1 MRKLLASLIA
11 AAICL
16 VGTPAIAADPSIAGI
31 VRSGTGT
38 AIAGVVVNAT
48 QNGTQIATTTTATD
62 GYYELSV
69 PDGTYVLEFQSP
81 STSYASLAT
90 LPLTLPRN
98 WPLNVVLT
106 APTVGKIYLTG
117 RITTDDGRAAG
128 VAGRPPTPF
137 FGGGG
142 NLADSNGYFKLST
155 MAGSTAGW
163 GFSGS
168 SLFPNASTLGF
179 YISGGQNFTYNQ
191 DSYLDVVVPT
201 TTTRIRIVDPSG
213 NPISSNEVGANIR
226 LQIGGAEDFQ
236 NGSSR
241 SMPEGTVSLFPGLAN
256 YKVTWQSIA
265 NSDANGAASFT
276 RVRMTEGLQGVATVY
291 FSSTAKWKH
300 IITKVVD
307 IPADGGDITLV
318 ATPTSNARVIGT
330 AKFADGT
337 PLTGGYVGTVSGA
350 NTGSYIAADGSY
362 AATLPSGTNLNTFS
376 VSYNN
381 RSVTDY
387 LDIDFFGTRT
397 TNILYGDYTQNI
409 VVPTPVVQ
417 KVTVLDPSGTPIPNA
432 KVWITV
438 RGGDGYA
445 RPTYPLIAGQREMDL
460 SFSAWGFAD
469 ANGVANVKIPQLITP
484 SFSTILADPPAG
496 SGLLPVT
503 KKLEVGGGPLTIQLE
518 QKWVTGSGKI
528 TTSDGFPIYEPYV
541 APLSRAN
548 ALGNFSGSIG
558 EATKFTWRISPRY
571 QDQFLPDPLVVT
583 LGSDPSDIVTATANF
598 VQNFVIPM
606 KYHKVKIVD
615 ADGTPIANAKLVLTV
630 GSDVETSTIDVVVA
644 PNLLPFSGSWT
655 ARAVTDA
662 NGWATIPGVAT
673 LLPAEGSLSVTP
685 DANSRYVARVA
696 KMISGTDAST
706 VVVLA
711 IKPPVITSFSK
722 STVKPGENLVV
733 TGNYFLGATS
743 VTLDGVSVPYTVIDD
758 TKISIAVPSN
768 ARTGSVQIKN
778 GGGTSP
784 LSSSVTIDTTPFTIT
799 TTALSTGAQK
809 VTYSQQLVA
818 TGAVGTLTWTR
829 TAGGL
834 PNGLSLSS
842 AGVISGTALQ
852 AGKWSFTVSV
862 KDEINEVRTQ
872 NFAIEVS
879 ADPTA
884 IPGAVGTTTA
894 VASGSSIN
902 ISWKPALLDNGN
914 PITGHQV
921 QTSIDGGNTWT
932 IAVENTGSPA
942 LSASFKA
949 VGGQRYFVRVAA
961 INAAG
966 MGPFDQSAGPA
977 VVMVAPGSVSNVAIT
992 TVGDKGKATWDA
1004 PDQDGGSPIIDYRIR
1019 VSTDLVSWSTVISRT
1034 GNSSTTATFNLP
1046 DSKLY
1051 YVQVAAINSINIGP
1065 YKNTST
1071 RIQVL
1076 PVVVAAPAPTAT
1088 ATPTPS
1094 PTPSATATP
1103 TPSPTPSATAT
1114 PTPSATATPTP
1125 SATATPTP
1133 TATPTATATPT
1144 PSPTPTATATP
1155 TPSPTPTAT
1164 ATPAPDLYAGLEPVL
1179 SSVSRTKDGFV
1190 FYINNWSSAFTYRAT
1205 STAGDVTLGRGRLGR
1220 MPVTVTGLEPGE
1232 AAIVDIAVSRTGYI
1246 TESASKRGVAKI
1258 AFGLTTRFGT
1268 PTYRTGNSSFTVK
1281 ISNYDPDYEYDITS
1295 NYGTLSIG
1303 TPVGS
1308 IVQLTVTGLNSKT
1321 VRNTKISVTTS
1332 RTGYASVTTS
1342 FIS

>member
-1 MRKLLASLIA
+1 MRKLLASVLA
-11 AAICL
+11 AALCL
-16 VGTPAIAADPSIAGI
+16 LGGPAIAADPSIAGI

-48 QNGTQIATTTTATD
+48 QNGSQIATTTTAAD

-69 PDGTYVLEFQSP
+69 PDGTYTLEFKSP
-81 STSYASLAT
+81 SAAYASLST

-106 APTVGKIYLTG
+106 TPTVGKIFLTG

-128 VAGRPPTPF
+128 VEGRPPTPF

-142 NLADSNGYFKLST
+142 NAADANGYFKLQA

-213 NPISSNEVGANIR
+213 NPIPSTEVGANIR
-226 LQIGGAEDFQ
+226 LQIGGSEDFQ

-241 SMPEGTVSLFPGLAN
+241 SMPEGNVSLFPGLAN

-265 NSDANGAASFT
+265 NSDANGSASFT
-276 RVRMTEGLQGVATVY
+276 RVRMTSGLQGVATVY
-291 FSSTAKWKH
+291 FSSNAKWKN

-337 PLTGGYVGTVSGA
+337 PLTGGYVGTVSGV

-381 RSVTDY
+381 RSVTEY
-387 LDIDFFGTRT
+387 LDIDFSGTRT
-397 TNILYGDYTQNI
+397 TTILYGDYTLDI

-417 KVTVLDPSGTPIPNA
+417 KVTVLDPTGAPIPNT

-438 RGGDGYA
+438 RSGDGYS
-445 RPTYPLIAGQREMDL
+445 RPTYPLIAGQREMGL
-460 SFSAWGFAD
+460 SFSAWNFTD
-469 ANGVANVKIPQLITP
+469 ANGVANVKIPQLISPT
-484 SFSTILADPPAG
+484 FSTILADAPAG
-496 SGLLPVT
+496 SGLIPVT
-503 KKLEVGGGPLTIQLE
+503 KKLEVGGGPLTIQLD
-518 QKWVTGSGKI
+518 QKWVTGTGRI
-528 TTSDGFPIYEPYV
+528 TTSDGFPLYSPYV
-541 APLSRAN
+541 SPLSQAN
-548 ALGNFSGSIG
+548 SSGNFSGLIG
-558 EATKFTWRISPRY
+558 ETSRYSWRISPRY
-571 QDQFLPDPLVVT
+571 QDQFLPDPLIVN
-583 LGSDPSDIVTATANF
+583 LGSDPSEVITATGNF

-615 ADGTPIANAKLVLTV
+615 EGGTPIANAKLVLTV
-630 GSDVETSTIDVVVA
+630 GSDIESSTIDVVVA

-655 ARAVTDA
+655 GRAVTDS
-662 NGWATIPGVAT
+662 NGWATIPGVAM
-673 LLPAEGSLSVTP
+673 LLAAEGSLSVTP
-685 DANSRYVARVA
+685 DVNSRYMPRVA
-696 KMISGTDAST
+696 KMIAGTDAST

-711 IKPPVITSFSK
+711 IKPPVISSFSK
-722 STVKPGENLVV
+722 STVKPGETLIV

-743 VTLDGVSVPYTVIDD
+743 VTLDGISVPYTVIDE
-758 TKISIAVPSN
+758 TSISIAIPSN
-768 ARTGSVQIKN
+768 ARTGSLQIKN

-784 LSSSVTIDTTPFTIT
+784 LSASITIDATPFAIT
-799 TTALSTGAQK
+799 TSSLVDGTQK
-809 VTYSQQLVA
+809 VNYSQQLLA
-818 TGAVGTLTWTR
+818 SGGVGSLTWTR

-862 KDEINEVRTQ
+862 KDEINETRTQ
-872 NFAIEVS
+872 NFTIDVT

-884 IPGAVGTTTA
+884 IPGAVGTTTV
-894 VASGSSIN
+894 VASGSSLN
-902 ISWKPALLDNGN
+902 VSWKPALLDNGN
-914 PITGHQV
+914 PILGHQV
-921 QTSIDGGNTWT
+921 QSSINGGVTWT
-932 IAVENTGSPA
+932 VAIENTGSPA
-942 LSASFKA
+942 LSASIKV

-966 MGPFDQSAGPA
+966 IGPFDQTAGPA
-977 VVMVAPGSVSNVAIT
+977 VVMVAPGSVSNIAIT

-1019 VSTDLVSWSTVISRT
+1019 VSTDLINWTTVISRT
-1034 GNSSTTATFNLP
+1034 GNSNTSATFSLP
-1046 DSKLY
+1046 DSKTY

-1071 RIQVL
+1071 KIQVL
-1076 PVVVAAPAPTAT
+1076 PVVAPPTQ
-1088 ATPTPS
+1088 PQHQHQRQPQHQHQ
-1094 PTPSATATP
+1094 
-1103 TPSPTPSATAT
+1103 
-1114 PTPSATATPTP
+1114 
-1125 SATATPTP
+1125 
-1133 TATPTATATPT
+1133 
-1144 PSPTPTATATP
+1144 
-1155 TPSPTPTAT
+1155 
-1164 ATPAPDLYAGLEPVL
+1164 
-1179 SSVSRTKDGFV
+1179 R
-1190 FYINNWSSAFTYRAT
+1190 
-1205 STAGDVTLGRGRLGR
+1205 
-1220 MPVTVTGLEPGE
+1220 
-1232 AAIVDIAVSRTGYI
+1232 
-1246 TESASKRGVAKI
+1246 
-1258 AFGLTTRFGT
+1258 
-1268 PTYRTGNSSFTVK
+1268 
-1281 ISNYDPDYEYDITS
+1281 
-1295 NYGTLSIG
+1295 
-1303 TPVGS
+1303 
-1308 IVQLTVTGLNSKT
+1308 QLQLQHQHQPQM
-1321 VRNTKISVTTS
+1321 
-1332 RTGYASVTTS
+1332 YMLA
-1342 FIS
+1342 

>member
-1 MRKLLASLIA
+1 MRKLLAGLVA
-11 AAICL
+11 AALCL
-16 VGTPAIAADPSIAGI
+16 VGTPALAADPSVAGI
-31 VRSGTGT
+31 VRSGTGS

-48 QNGTQIATTTTATD
+48 QNGTAVATTTTAAD

-69 PDGTYVLEFQSP
+69 PDGTYVLEFISP
-81 STSYASLAT
+81 SASYASLAT
-90 LPLTLPRN
+90 LPVTLPRN
-98 WPLNVVLT
+98 WPLNIVLT

-128 VAGRPPTPF
+128 VDGRPPTPF

-142 NLADSNGYFKLST
+142 NAADSNGYFKLS
-155 MAGSTAGW
+155 ATAGATAAW
-163 GFSGS
+163 AFSGS
-168 SLFPNASTLGF
+168 SLFSNGSTLGF
-179 YISGGQNFTYNQ
+179 YISGGQTFTYNQ

-213 NPISSNEVGANIR
+213 NPISSTEVGANIR

-241 SMPEGTVSLFPGLAN
+241 SMPEGDVSLFPGLAN
-256 YKVTWQSIA
+256 YKVGWQSIG
-265 NSDANGAASFT
+265 NSDANGTALLS
-276 RVRMTEGLQGVATVY
+276 RVRMTAGLQGVATVY

-337 PLTGGYVGTVSGA
+337 PLTGGYVGTVSGV
-350 NTGSYIAADGSY
+350 NTGSYIAADGTY

-387 LDIDFFGTRT
+387 LDIDFSGIRT
-397 TNILYGDYTQNI
+397 TTILYGDYTQNI

-417 KVTVLDPSGTPIPNA
+417 KVTVLDPAGIPIPNA

-445 RPTYPLIAGQREMDL
+445 TPTYPLIAGQRDMTL
-460 SFSAWGFAD
+460 NFSAWGFTD

-484 SFSTILADPPAG
+484 TFSTILADPPTG
-496 SGLLPVT
+496 SGLLSVT

-518 QKWVTGSGKI
+518 QKWVTGTGRI
-528 TTSDGFPIYEPYV
+528 TTSDGFPLYEPYV
-541 APLSRAN
+541 SPLSRAN
-548 ALGNFSGSIG
+548 ASGYFTGSIG
-558 EATKFTWRISPRY
+558 EGSKFAWRISPRY
-571 QDQFLPDPLVVT
+571 QDSFLPDPLQVY
-583 LGSDPSDIVTATANF
+583 LGSDPSDTIVATGNF

-630 GSDVETSTIDVVVA
+630 GSDVESSTIDVVVA
-644 PNLLPFSGSWT
+644 ANLKPFSGSWT

-662 NGWATIPGVAT
+662 NGWATLPGVAM
-673 LLPAEGSLSVTP
+673 LLPAEGSLNVTP
-685 DANSRYVARVA
+685 DANSRYVPRVA
-696 KMISGTDAST
+696 KMIAGSDAST

-711 IKPPVITSFSK
+711 IKPPVISSFSK
-722 STVKPGENLVV
+722 STLKPGEKLAV
-733 TGNYFLGATS
+733 TGLYFLGATS
-743 VTLDGVSVPYTVIDD
+743 VTLDGVSMPYEVIDD
-758 TKISIAVPSN
+758 TKIEITIPSN
-768 ARTGSVQIKN
+768 ARSGSVQIRN
-778 GGGTSP
+778 GGGISP
-784 LSSSVTIDTTPFTIT
+784 LSSAINIDTTPFAIT
-799 TTALSTGAQK
+799 TTALSTGTQK

-818 TGAVGTLTWTR
+818 TGGVGTLVWSR

-834 PNGLSLSS
+834 PNGLLLSS

-862 KDEINEVRTQ
+862 KDEINEIRTQ
-872 NFAIEVS
+872 NFTIDVS

-894 VASGSSIN
+894 VATGSSIN

-914 PITGHQV
+914 PISGHQI
-921 QTSIDGGNTWT
+921 QTSIDGGTTWN
-932 IAVENTGSPA
+932 IAVANTNSPA

-966 MGPFDQSAGPA
+966 IGPFETTAGPA
-977 VVMVAPGSVSNVAIT
+977 VVMVAPGIVSNLVIT

-1034 GNSSTTATFNLP
+1034 GSTSTTATFNLP
-1046 DSKLY
+1046 DAKSY

-1065 YKNTST
+1065 YKNTTT

-1076 PVVVAAPAPTAT
+1076 PVVVVAP
-1088 ATPTPS
+1088 
-1094 PTPSATATP
+1094 
-1103 TPSPTPSATAT
+1103 
-1114 PTPSATATPTP
+1114 
-1125 SATATPTP
+1125 TPTP
-1133 TATPTATATPT
+1133 T
-1144 PSPTPTATATP
+1144 PTPTATATP
-1155 TPSPTPTAT
+1155 TPTPTATPTPTPTPTAT
-1164 ATPAPDLYAGLEPVL
+1164 ATLTPTPTPTPTPTASATPAPDLYVGLEPVL
-1179 SSVSRTKDGFV
+1179 SSVTRTKDGFV
-1190 FYINNWSSAFTYRAT
+1190 FYIDNWNSAYTYRAT
-1205 STAGDVTLGRGRLGR
+1205 TSSGVVTLGRGRLGR

-1246 TESASKRGVAKI
+1246 TETVSKRGVAKI

-1268 PTYRTGNSSFTVK
+1268 PTYRTSAMSFIVK
-1281 ISNYDPDYEYDITS
+1281 ISNYDPNYEYDITS

-1308 IVQLTVTGLNSKT
+1308 TLTLTVTGLNSRT
-1321 VRNTKISVTTS
+1321 LRNTKISVTTS
-1332 RTGYASVTTS
+1332 RTGYASVTSSFTS
-1342 FIS
+1342 